1 MPLFSNDRPITP
13 PKMGGSTFP
22 RTGSLCGTKSDSA
35 PKSPK
40 GSSGGSSSGSGSV
53 SKLCSMAKKNPA
65 KKTKPSSNSQDGSS
79 KKARLRVLF
88 CAVCIF
94 KEKGCLTVDRNIIE
108 IYPGQM
114 IS

>member
-79 KKARLRVLF
+79 KKARQYKASNTVKH
-88 CAVCIF
+88 IW
-94 KEKGCLTVDRNIIE
+94 CLTVDRNIIE